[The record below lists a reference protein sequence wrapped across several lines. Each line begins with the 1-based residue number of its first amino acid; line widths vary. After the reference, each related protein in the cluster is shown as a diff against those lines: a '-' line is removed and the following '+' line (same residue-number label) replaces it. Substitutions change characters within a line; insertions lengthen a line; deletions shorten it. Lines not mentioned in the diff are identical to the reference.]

1 MRFPDGLLNHRRGIA
16 RARRGCQARGEL
28 GPHLSF
34 LLRNAT
40 FGLRGGHV
48 NARNWTPLWAVAAVG
63 VGLAVAG
70 GALAV
75 LGSSSPAT
83 PRVITACRSSRQNSP
98 LSISY
103 GDGRCAA
110 GATKI
115 TWNSSGATGLRG
127 AQGLTGVS
135 GPAGRAGVSGP
146 AGPTGV
152 SGPAGPTGVSGPA
165 GPTGASGPTG
175 PATGAAGGALAG
187 NYPNPSIANG
197 VVSASNLAQMPA
209 SRIQDTC
216 GPLAFNVS
224 SGTPTAMRF
233 FTADFDQGGL
243 FSGPTCYTAA
253 SKLTASQAGLYQIT
267 GGIAW
272 PANAT
277 GNREIVLQLN
287 GATSLAADQQSAVN
301 GAATEQNVST
311 IYRLGAGDYVEE
323 VVTQTSGGTLNP
335 AGDERSYL
343 AMSFLSP

>member
-1 MRFPDGLLNHRRGIA
+1 M
-16 RARRGCQARGEL
+16 
-28 GPHLSF
+28 
-34 LLRNAT
+34 
-40 FGLRGGHV
+40 
-48 NARNWTPLWAVAAVG
+48 PLWAVAAVG

-75 LGSSSPAT
+75 PGWSSPAT

-103 GDGRCAA
+103 GDGRCTA

-127 AQGLTGVS
+127 AKGLTGAR
-135 GPAGRAGVSGP
+135 GPAGHAGG
-146 AGPTGV
+146 G
-152 SGPAGPTGVSGPA
+152 GPA
-165 GPTGASGPTG
+165 GPTGASGPTGPTG

-197 VVSASNLAQMPA
+197 VVSASNLAQMPG

-272 PANAT
+272 PANST